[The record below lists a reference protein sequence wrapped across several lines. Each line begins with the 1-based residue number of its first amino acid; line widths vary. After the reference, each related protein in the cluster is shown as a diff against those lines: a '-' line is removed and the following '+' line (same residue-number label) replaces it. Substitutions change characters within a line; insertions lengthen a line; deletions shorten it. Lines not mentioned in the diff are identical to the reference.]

1 MYMMYICSMF
11 LSCLCNCALFVLK
24 HNSLRLSQ
32 IKCHDFIC
40 EDTFE
45 TPRFLC
51 VYTLS
56 LQGNFE
62 SEAAIHL
69 SGIYTI
75 TCQKILGNPYQCNSS
90 YIRSYISVSNMPGE
104 KQKFIPYL
112 AIVLISPLQQ
122 PKES

>member
-1 MYMMYICSMF
+1 MGETQFTKNKSNKIT
-11 LSCLCNCALFVLK
+11 LFYLQY
-24 HNSLRLSQ
+24 NS
-32 IKCHDFIC
+32 
-40 EDTFE
+40 
-45 TPRFLC
+45 
-51 VYTLS
+51 
-56 LQGNFE
+56 QGNQVLVCLYSIVTRQFE

-69 SGIYTI
+69 SGIYTL

-122 PKES
+122 PRES